1 MVSGPFLCPDTGENT
16 MADEGDNGAPD
27 DGDAEDNDAQQ
38 LLADAASQDSGD
50 NGMGSDTDKG
60 PDTRTAAELTRL
72 KTDLE
77 KWKSLARRHEGRAKE
92 NAQAAAKAKSVEE
105 QIEELRSQLAE
116 RDVAD
121 VERNGRLAMTQVH
134 AALAEAGI
142 KKSDVEGLLELV
154 DPTTLLT
161 DGEPNEKAINKL
173 AASLTKVAGKVT
185 PDRDQGR
192 KGGNAPPNMND
203 IIRRAAGIRI
213 N

>member
-1 MVSGPFLCPDTGENT
+1 MPDTGKRNT
-16 MADEGDNGAPD
+16 MADEGNNSASDTV
-27 DGDAEDNDAQQ
+27 GDAEDNEAQQ
-38 LLADAASQDSGD
+38 LLADATDQDSDSGA
-50 NGMGSDTDKG
+50 GSGSDTG
-60 PDTRTAAELTRL
+60 PDKETAAELARL
-72 KTDLE
+72 KADLD

-105 QIEELRSQLAE
+105 QIEELRSQIAE
-116 RDVAD
+116 RDITD

-154 DPTTLLT
+154 DPTTLLA
-161 DGEPNEKAINKL
+161 DGEPNDKAINKL